1 MSHKWKIYTKKKVP
15 LFVFQTY
22 SGLFCVAV
30 NPYRRLP
37 IYTDTI
43 VKLYRGKRRP
53 EMPPHIYS
61 IVDNAYDDMM
71 TSHDD
76 QSILITYVNTRPI
89 VECVTNPK
97 IIIIRFL
104 IFFIY
109 FFFRLNL
116 AEFIMNPF
124 FTYWGLKF
132 RWNWQSLPA
141 LFGQLTF
148 PPIFKK
154 A

>member
-1 MSHKWKIYTKKKVP
+1 M
-15 LFVFQTY
+15 
-22 SGLFCVAV
+22 AV

-89 VECVTNPK
+89 VECVTNP
-97 IIIIRFL
+97 
-104 IFFIY
+104 
-109 FFFRLNL
+109 
-116 AEFIMNPF
+116 E
-124 FTYWGLKF
+124 
-132 RWNWQSLPA
+132 
-141 LFGQLTF
+141 
-148 PPIFKK
+148 
-154 A
+154 